1 MPASHFL
8 LALLVVIIWGINFL
22 FVKLGLEEISPF
34 LLCAL
39 RFILA
44 SLPAV
49 FFIKPPAIPCRV
61 IITYGLVMF
70 ALQFSLLFSGM
81 HVGMTSGMASL
92 LMQTQ
97 VFFSMFFA
105 SILLK
110 QHSNVW
116 QILGA
121 LISFAGIGL
130 VALHFDNTI
139 SLPGFVLILAAAATW
154 GIGNLI
160 IKKSDD
166 INMISVVVWGS
177 LVASFPMLLLA
188 LIIEGPSSFSDAW
201 FHLSWTGA
209 TALLYIVY
217 ISTWIGYGTW
227 NWLLGH
233 YPVGMIVPFTLLVPV
248 IGIASSVLILDE
260 PLEPWKIAACLLVIG
275 GLCINLLGSHF
286 FRKKYPVI

>member
-1 MPASHFL
+1 MPVSHLF
-8 LALLVVIIWGINFL
+8 LALLVVVIWGINFL
-22 FVKLGLEEISPF
+22 FVKLGLEEISPL

-39 RFILA
+39 RFVLA
-44 SLPAV
+44 SIPAI
-49 FFIKPPAIPCRV
+49 FFIKPPAIPFRV
-61 IITYGLVMF
+61 ITLYGLVMF

-110 QHSNVW
+110 QYSNFW

-130 VALHFDNTI
+130 VALHFDHTI
-139 SLPGFVLILAAAATW
+139 SLAGFILILAAAATW

-160 IKKSDD
+160 IKKGNH
-166 INMISVVVWGS
+166 INMIAVVVWGS
-177 LVASFPMLLLA
+177 FVASFPMLLLA
-188 LIIEGPSSFSDAW
+188 LIVEGPSSFNYTW
-201 FHLSWTGA
+201 HHLSWTGA
-209 TALLYIVY
+209 TALFYIVY
-217 ISTWIGYGTW
+217 ISTWIGYGAW

-233 YPVGMIVPFTLLVPV
+233 YPVGMVVPFTLLVPV
-248 IGIASSVLILDE
+248 VGIASSVLILGE
-260 PLEPWKIAACLLVIG
+260 SFELWKMAAGLLVIG

-286 FRKKYPVI
+286 FRKKYPAI